1 MPLPCGVMKLSA
13 ALLILLMAIGSVVL
27 WIGVP
32 LGWIWLASNI
42 VDSSEPSMTPYVMVL
57 VGIPLTM
64 VVVGKG
70 LAELNRVYGEVT
82 GTTPTVR
89 VVMPWRRSMR
99 DDRDAGH
106 PRTVL
111 DIVMVCSVTVALVLF
126 ALWFFLFAGSSI
138 PTP

>member
-1 MPLPCGVMKLSA
+1 MKLSA
-13 ALLILLMAIGSVVL
+13 ALLIGLMAIGSVVL

-70 LAELNRVYGEVT
+70 LSQLNRVYGEVT

-89 VVMPWRRSMR
+89 VVLPWHRSMR
-99 DDRDAGH
+99 GERDAGH

-111 DIVMVCSVTVALVLF
+111 DVVMVCSVAVALVLF
-126 ALWFFLFAGSSI
+126 VLWFFLFAGSSI

>member
-1 MPLPCGVMKLSA
+1 MKLSA
-13 ALLILLMAIGSVVL
+13 ALLIGLMAIGSVVL
-27 WIGVP
+27 WIAVP

-70 LAELNRVYGEVT
+70 LAQLNRVYGEVT

-89 VVMPWRRSMR
+89 VVLPWHRSMR
-99 DDRDAGH
+99 GERDAGH

-111 DIVMVCSVTVALVLF
+111 DVVMVCSVTVALVLF

>member
-1 MPLPCGVMKLSA
+1 MKLSA
-13 ALLILLMAIGSVVL
+13 TLLVGLMALGSVVL

-70 LAELNRVYGEVT
+70 LSQLNRVYGEVT

-89 VVMPWRRSMR
+89 VVLPWHRSMR
-99 DDRDAGH
+99 GERDAGH
-106 PRTVL
+106 PRTIL
-111 DIVMVCSVTVALVLF
+111 DVVMVCSVTVALVLF
-126 ALWFFLFAGSSI
+126 GLWFFLFAGSSI

>member
-1 MPLPCGVMKLSA
+1 MKLPA
-13 ALLILLMAIGSVVL
+13 ALLILLMAVGSVVL

-42 VDSSEPSMTPYVMVL
+42 VDSSEPSLTPYVMVL

-70 LAELNRVYGEVT
+70 LAQLNRIYGEVT

-89 VVMPWRRSMR
+89 VVLPWQRSLR
-99 DDRDAGH
+99 DDRNAGA

-111 DIVMVCSVTVALVLF
+111 DVVMVCSVTVAVVLF
-126 ALWFFLFAGSSI
+126 GLWFFLFAGSSI

>member
-1 MPLPCGVMKLSA
+1 MKLPA
-13 ALLILLMAIGSVVL
+13 ALLILLMAVGSVVL

-42 VDSSEPSMTPYVMVL
+42 VDSSEPSLTPYVMVL

-70 LAELNRVYGEVT
+70 LSQLNRVYGEVT

-89 VVMPWRRSMR
+89 VVLPWHRSMR
-99 DDRDAGH
+99 GERDAGH

-111 DIVMVCSVTVALVLF
+111 DVVMVCSVTVALVLF
-126 ALWFFLFAGSSI
+126 GLWFFLFAGSSI

>member
-1 MPLPCGVMKLSA
+1 MKLSA
-13 ALLILLMAIGSVVL
+13 ALLIGLMAIGSLVL

-70 LAELNRVYGEVT
+70 LAQLNRVYGEVT

-89 VVMPWRRSMR
+89 VVLPWHRSMR
-99 DDRDAGH
+99 GERDAGH
-106 PRTVL
+106 PRTIL
-111 DIVMVCSVTVALVLF
+111 DVVMVCSVAIALVLF

>member
-1 MPLPCGVMKLSA
+1 MKLPA

-70 LAELNRVYGEVT
+70 LVQLNRVYGEVT

-89 VVMPWRRSMR
+89 VVLPWHRSMR
-99 DDRDAGH
+99 GERDAGQ

-111 DIVMVCSVTVALVLF
+111 DVVMVCSVAVALVLF
-126 ALWFFLFAGSSI
+126 GLWFFLFAGSSI

>member
-1 MPLPCGVMKLSA
+1 MKLPA

-42 VDSSEPSMTPYVMVL
+42 VDSSEPSLTPYVMVL

-70 LAELNRVYGEVT
+70 LSQLNRVYGEVT

-89 VVMPWRRSMR
+89 VVLPWHRSMR
-99 DDRDAGH
+99 GERDAGH

-111 DIVMVCSVTVALVLF
+111 DVVMVCSVTIALVLF
-126 ALWFFLFAGSSI
+126 GLWFFLFAGSSI

>member
-1 MPLPCGVMKLSA
+1 MKLSA
-13 ALLILLMAIGSVVL
+13 VLLILLMAIGSVVL

-70 LAELNRVYGEVT
+70 LSQLNRVYGELT

-89 VVMPWRRSMR
+89 VVLPWQRSLR
-99 DDRDAGH
+99 DERNAGH

-111 DIVMVCSVTVALVLF
+111 DVVMVCSVTVAQILF
-126 ALWFFLFAGSSI
+126 ASWFFAFAGSSL

>member
-1 MPLPCGVMKLSA
+1 MKLSA
-13 ALLILLMAIGSVVL
+13 ALLIGLMAIGSVVL

-70 LAELNRVYGEVT
+70 LSQLNRVYGEVT

-89 VVMPWRRSMR
+89 VVMPWQRSLR
-99 DDRDAGH
+99 DDRNAGH

-111 DIVMVCSVTVALVLF
+111 DVVMVCSVTVALVLF
-126 ALWFFLFAGSSI
+126 AVWFFLFAGSSI

>member
-1 MPLPCGVMKLSA
+1 MKLPA

-42 VDSSEPSMTPYVMVL
+42 VDSSEPSLTPYVMVL

-70 LAELNRVYGEVT
+70 LSQLNRVYGEVT

-89 VVMPWRRSMR
+89 VVLPWQRSLR

-111 DIVMVCSVTVALVLF
+111 DVVMVCSVTVALVLF
-126 ALWFFLFAGSSI
+126 ALWVFLLAGSSI

>member
-1 MPLPCGVMKLSA
+1 MKLSA
-13 ALLILLMAIGSVVL
+13 ALLIGLMAIGSVVL
-27 WIGVP
+27 WIAVP

-70 LAELNRVYGEVT
+70 LAQLNRVYGEVT

-89 VVMPWRRSMR
+89 VVLPWHRSMR
-99 DDRDAGH
+99 DERDAGH

-111 DIVMVCSVTVALVLF
+111 DVVMVCSVTVALVLF

>member
-1 MPLPCGVMKLSA
+1 MKLSA
-13 ALLILLMAIGSVVL
+13 ALLIGLMAIGSVVL

-99 DDRDAGH
+99 DDRNAGH

-111 DIVMVCSVTVALVLF
+111 DVVMVCSVTVALIVF

>member
-1 MPLPCGVMKLSA
+1 MKLSA
-13 ALLILLMAIGSVVL
+13 ALLIGLMAIGSVVL

-70 LAELNRVYGEVT
+70 LAQLNRVYGEVT

-89 VVMPWRRSMR
+89 VVLPWQRSLR
-99 DDRDAGH
+99 DDRNAGH

-111 DIVMVCSVTVALVLF
+111 DVVMVCSVTIALILF

>member
-1 MPLPCGVMKLSA
+1 MKPSA
-13 ALLILLMAIGSVVL
+13 LLLILLMAIGSVVL

-32 LGWIWLASNI
+32 LGWIYLASNI
-42 VDSSEPSMTPYVMVL
+42 VDSSEPSLTPYVMIL

-64 VVVGKG
+64 VIVGKG
-70 LAELNRVYGEVT
+70 LSQLNRVYGEVT

-89 VVMPWRRSMR
+89 VVLPWHRSMR
-99 DDRDAGH
+99 GERDAGH

-111 DIVMVCSVTVALVLF
+111 DVVMVCSVSIALVLF
-126 ALWFFLFAGSSI
+126 GLWFFLFAGSSI

>member
-1 MPLPCGVMKLSA
+1 MKPSA
-13 ALLILLMAIGSVVL
+13 LLLILLMAIGSVVL

-32 LGWIWLASNI
+32 LGWIYLASNI

-70 LAELNRVYGEVT
+70 LSQLNRVYGEVT

-89 VVMPWRRSMR
+89 VVLPWHRSMR
-99 DDRDAGH
+99 GERDAGH
-106 PRTVL
+106 PRTIL
-111 DIVMVCSVTVALVLF
+111 DVVMVCSVTVALVLF
-126 ALWFFLFAGSSI
+126 GLWFFLFAGSSI

>member
-1 MPLPCGVMKLSA
+1 MKLSA
-13 ALLILLMAIGSVVL
+13 ALLIGLMAIGSVVL

-70 LAELNRVYGEVT
+70 LAQLNRVYGEVT

-89 VVMPWRRSMR
+89 VVLPWHRSMR
-99 DDRDAGH
+99 GERDAGH

-111 DIVMVCSVTVALVLF
+111 DVVMVCSVTVALVLF
-126 ALWFFLFAGSSI
+126 VLWFFLFAGSSI

>member
-1 MPLPCGVMKLSA
+1 MKLSA
-13 ALLILLMAIGSVVL
+13 ALLILLMAVGSVVL

-70 LAELNRVYGEVT
+70 LAQLNRVYGEVT

-89 VVMPWRRSMR
+89 VVLPWHRSMR
-99 DDRDAGH
+99 GERDAGQ

-111 DIVMVCSVTVALVLF
+111 DVVMVCSVAVALVLF
-126 ALWFFLFAGSSI
+126 GLWFFLFAGSSI

>member
-1 MPLPCGVMKLSA
+1 MKLSA
-13 ALLILLMAIGSVVL
+13 ALLIGLMAIGSVVL

-99 DDRDAGH
+99 DDRSAGH

-111 DIVMVCSVTVALVLF
+111 DVVMVCSVAIALVLF

>member
-1 MPLPCGVMKLSA
+1 MKLSA
-13 ALLILLMAIGSVVL
+13 ALLIGLMAIGSVVL

-70 LAELNRVYGEVT
+70 LAQLNRVYGEVT

-89 VVMPWRRSMR
+89 VVLPWHRSMR
-99 DDRDAGH
+99 GERDAGH

-111 DIVMVCSVTVALVLF
+111 DVVMVCSVTVALVLF

>member
-1 MPLPCGVMKLSA
+1 MKPSA
-13 ALLILLMAIGSVVL
+13 LLLILLMAIGSVVL

-42 VDSSEPSMTPYVMVL
+42 VDSSEPSLTPYVMVL

-70 LAELNRVYGEVT
+70 LSQLNRVYGEVT

-89 VVMPWRRSMR
+89 VVLPWHRSMR
-99 DDRDAGH
+99 GERDAGH

-111 DIVMVCSVTVALVLF
+111 DVVMVCSVTVALVLF

>member
-1 MPLPCGVMKLSA
+1 MKLSA
-13 ALLILLMAIGSVVL
+13 ALLIGLMAIGSVVL

-70 LAELNRVYGEVT
+70 LSQLNRVYGEVT

-89 VVMPWRRSMR
+89 VVLPWHRSMR
-99 DDRDAGH
+99 GERDAGH

-111 DIVMVCSVTVALVLF
+111 DVVMVCSVAIALVLF

>member
-1 MPLPCGVMKLSA
+1 MKPPA
-13 ALLILLMAIGSVVL
+13 AFLILLMAIGSVVL
-27 WIGVP
+27 WIAVP

-42 VDSSEPSMTPYVMVL
+42 VDSSEPSLTPYVMVL

-70 LAELNRVYGEVT
+70 LAQLNRVYGEVT

-89 VVMPWRRSMR
+89 VVLPWHRSMR
-99 DDRDAGH
+99 GERDAGH

-111 DIVMVCSVTVALVLF
+111 DVVMVCSVTVALVLF
-126 ALWFFLFAGSSI
+126 GLWFFLFAGSSI
-138 PTP
+138 PTR